1 MFSNIKDTITT
12 IPSRLTLTMA
22 SLLSVKR
29 IVRVEITLPHAPF
42 FCKLILVGIVNR
54 RLDFNPTQRAERF
67 VPIARQLYSVLARIN
82 DQHTSMRVLVDR

>member
-42 FCKLILVGIVNR
+42 FCKLILVGIAGPGIPLALAVR
-54 RLDFNPTQRAERF
+54 KWPR
-67 VPIARQLYSVLARIN
+67 VARSLWKNTRELKLTKTEEAK
-82 DQHTSMRVLVDR
+82 